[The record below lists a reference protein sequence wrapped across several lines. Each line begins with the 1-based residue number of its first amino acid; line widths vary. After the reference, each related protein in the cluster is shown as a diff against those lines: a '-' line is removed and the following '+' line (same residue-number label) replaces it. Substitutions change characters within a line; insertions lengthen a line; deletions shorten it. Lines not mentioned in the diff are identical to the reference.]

1 MRTDPE
7 PHNLFCSL
15 DTEGPIVA
23 RNSHGINRLDRVYL
37 FQMEAGMMR
46 IIAEL
51 AVGLTC
57 LALDIRI

>member
-7 PHNLFCSL
+7 PHNLIRGQ
-15 DTEGPIVA
+15 DTEGPIVT
-23 RNSHGINRLDRVYL
+23 RDSDGINRLDRVYL
-37 FQMEAGMMR
+37 FQMEAGMVR

-51 AVGLTC
+51 AIGLTC